1 MDTRILTHGH
11 SLHLTILRL
20 KFNAMQPLN
29 PRDLL
34 IRRSPLEADPELS
47 ADSAPPASRPV
58 TLERFQALEQ
68 TIRERPLSV
77 EPYLELA
84 DYYFARQ
91 RWVDARRILE
101 IACQRFPE
109 VEQAQFLLEEA
120 QLARSLQLNDRS
132 EQAHRSE
139 PTTLTLAAL
148 EQSQLE
154 LNVLRERVSRARL
167 QRHPEQVQLYLPL
180 ATALHGLGQTPAAI
194 EALRR
199 AMEEPRLRSAAAYQM
214 GQVLEEAK
222 RIPEA
227 LSAYRRAALFRVP
240 SPPRELKFAALTA
253 AADLAQRWRLV
264 DSARRYVELL
274 IEMSPEDAALLE
286 RHRELCATPL

>member
-1 MDTRILTHGH
+1 
-11 SLHLTILRL
+11 
-20 KFNAMQPLN
+20 MQPLN
-29 PRDLL
+29 PKDLL
-34 IRRSPLEADPELS
+34 IRRSPLEAESELS
-47 ADSAPPASRPV
+47 ADSGPPTSRPV
-58 TLERFQALEQ
+58 ALERFQALEQ
-68 TIRERPLSV
+68 TIRERPINV

-84 DYYFARQ
+84 DYYFAQQ
-91 RWVDARRILE
+91 RWVDARRVLE
-101 IACQRFPE
+101 IACERFPE
-109 VEQAQFLLEEA
+109 LEQAQFLLEEA
-120 QLARSLQLNDRS
+120 QMARSLQLNHQA

-139 PTTLTLAAL
+139 PTTLTLDAL

-180 ATALHGLGQTPAAI
+180 ATALHGLGQTSAAI
-194 EALRR
+194 DALRR

-227 LSAYRRAALFRVP
+227 LAAYRRAALFRVP

-274 IEMSPEDAALLE
+274 IEMSPEDAALIE